1 MKVSEKSLELN
12 VGAEL
17 LDQMRN
23 GLGMSKAYLRGLTQ
37 REERQEGVDF
47 FLRLGPQAR
56 FFAFQFKAP
65 RGDSDGSPYR
75 YTIQK
80 DQHEALFDLAQLAS
94 NTVFYVF
101 PHYVTAMKL
110 QRDVPN
116 LMNDTWLLNVDR
128 MVPAVVFGSTKSKT
142 VRCEGSRAIINPE
155 YGMHRFQDAALK
167 SAIIRGGVGAREMH
181 QWCSRFRSS
190 AAVARRSPWLSRGL
204 RIAVVLPSTP

>member
-17 LDQMRN
+17 LEQVRN

-80 DQHEALFDLAQLAS
+80 DQHEALFDLANQLLIPFFMYFLI
-94 NTVFYVF
+94 T
-101 PHYVTAMKL
+101 L
-110 QRDVPN
+110 Q
-116 LMNDTWLLNVDR
+116 
-128 MVPAVVFGSTKSKT
+128 
-142 VRCEGSRAIINPE
+142 
-155 YGMHRFQDAALK
+155 Q
-167 SAIIRGGVGAREMH
+167 
-181 QWCSRFRSS
+181 
-190 AAVARRSPWLSRGL
+190 
-204 RIAVVLPSTP
+204 